1 MLEKAF
7 SRFASAASRWA
18 GSPTAFAAVAVVVAW
33 ALSGPVFG
41 FSDVW
46 QLTINTGTTII
57 TFLIVFLIQN
67 SQNRD
72 TKFLQISSRST
83 SRQIPGV
90 RVELLPGQMHNIA
103 AGANRKMPPVTTPI
117 GVIDIHDFWGR
128 GYTRPVTQHRC
139 AARAFQLNGINRL
152 SP

>member
-33 ALSGPVFG
+33 VLSGPVFG
-41 FSDVW
+41 FSDVS
-46 QLTINTGTTII
+46 QLTINTDTTII

-72 TKFLQISSRST
+72 TRLRIRHGAGFSRA
-83 SRQIPGV
+83 RRPG
-90 RVELLPGQMHNIA
+90 
-103 AGANRKMPPVTTPI
+103 
-117 GVIDIHDFWGR
+117 D
-128 GYTRPVTQHRC
+128 
-139 AARAFQLNGINRL
+139 
-152 SP
+152 

>member
-33 ALSGPVFG
+33 VLSGPVFG

-46 QLTINTGTTII
+46 QLTINTDTTII

-72 TKFLQISSRST
+72 TRLRIRHGAGFSRA
-83 SRQIPGV
+83 R
-90 RVELLPGQMHNIA
+90 
-103 AGANRKMPPVTTPI
+103 
-117 GVIDIHDFWGR
+117 
-128 GYTRPVTQHRC
+128 RP
-139 AARAFQLNGINRL
+139 
-152 SP
+152 